1 MKKQS
6 IMWHD
11 IWISA
16 GKPMTGVLFNIKTKC
31 KYKYKLGIRSAY
43 EFYESKYSDEFV
55 SHFLNKDM
63 PQFWKVWNRKFRKNV
78 SKQVIIDGYCNDADI
93 ANVFADNFKKVYSVD
108 LIDHDLHDLN
118 FLEDNMNESQCNN
131 NLCSVEEIDNAI
143 RNLKK
148 GKACGPDDIS
158 AEHLV
163 NAHPS
168 LIIHLKLLFNMIF
181 LHGFVPDDF
190 GIGII
195 IPLVKDK
202 AGDLNSLD
210 NYRGIT
216 LTPIISKVLESVVL
230 KMYSDCFLNDDRQ
243 FGFKPGIG
251 CNEAIFA
258 CKFTIDHF
266 IQNGSSVF
274 AAALDI
280 SKAFDRVN
288 HNKLFKSLYKAGLPY
303 GILQI
308 LVCWY
313 NKLFVTVRW
322 NGHLSNC
329 FKVSCGVRQGGILSP
344 SAFNLFINLFI
355 TELRFKGVGCTVGGI
370 YLGCI
375 LYADDIILL
384 SSSVSG
390 LQHMLNTCFEVSVK
404 LSMNFNCLKSQC
416 IVFGTAVKYKIQPM
430 MLGSNFIN
438 WVSSIKYLGV
448 CLLSGKSCKFD
459 TDVIIRSFYCACN
472 NIFSHTN
479 NTDQLLQLKLQ
490 ESYCL
495 PVLSYASQVI
505 SVTKQQGK
513 QLNAAWNAVYRRIFL
528 FNRWESVKSFICGI
542 GHLDFNHI
550 VMLRK
555 AKFLWKLSRSNNPL
569 LSSIVHFWK
578 FNDKSDC
585 WFTSSEKQLLFL
597 NNFNDISIFV
607 LNDFANI
614 CAFQGV

>member
-1 MKKQS
+1 
-6 IMWHD
+6 
-11 IWISA
+11 
-16 GKPMTGVLFNIKTKC
+16 
-31 KYKYKLGIRSAY
+31 
-43 EFYESKYSDEFV
+43 
-55 SHFLNKDM
+55 
-63 PQFWKVWNRKFRKNV
+63 
-78 SKQVIIDGYCNDADI
+78 
-93 ANVFADNFKKVYSVD
+93 
-108 LIDHDLHDLN
+108 
-118 FLEDNMNESQCNN
+118 
-131 NLCSVEEIDNAI
+131 
-143 RNLKK
+143 
-148 GKACGPDDIS
+148 
-158 AEHLV
+158 
-163 NAHPS
+163 
-168 LIIHLKLLFNMIF
+168 MIF

-216 LTPIISKVLESVVL
+216 LTPIISKVLERGVL

-288 HNKLFKSLYKAGLPY
+288 HNKLFKSLYKAGLPH

-448 CLLSGKSCKFD
+448 CLSSGKSCKFD

-472 NIFSHTN
+472 NIFSHT
-479 NTDQLLQLKLQ
+479 K
-490 ESYCL
+490 
-495 PVLSYASQVI
+495 
-505 SVTKQQGK
+505 
-513 QLNAAWNAVYRRIFL
+513 
-528 FNRWESVKSFICGI
+528 
-542 GHLDFNHI
+542 
-550 VMLRK
+550 
-555 AKFLWKLSRSNNPL
+555 
-569 LSSIVHFWK
+569 
-578 FNDKSDC
+578 
-585 WFTSSEKQLLFL
+585 
-597 NNFNDISIFV
+597 
-607 LNDFANI
+607 
-614 CAFQGV
+614 